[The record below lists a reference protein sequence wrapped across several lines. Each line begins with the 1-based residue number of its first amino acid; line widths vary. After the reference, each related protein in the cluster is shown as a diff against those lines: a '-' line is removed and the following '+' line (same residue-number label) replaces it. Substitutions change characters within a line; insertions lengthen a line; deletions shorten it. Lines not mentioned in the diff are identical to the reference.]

1 MVHFVTQ
8 YPQVLVS
15 PDGHEYVAR
24 VYASTHALAG
34 WDAWFVFFPLRG
46 GRELATDRQTTQ
58 GSLAAVSYW
67 ASGITTTYLEAALE
81 RARALL
87 PEARLARR
95 AQHEEREEELA
106 RAEAEIYARSA
117 AVARL
122 EAREAARRRREAEA
136 LLLAERARA
145 ARLEADLH
153 ERAAAAARAEAAEAE
168 GRRGRR
174 HGERRFSGERR
185 QAPAAVAHEW
195 STRRRK
201 SKRPG
206 SSKRRKR
213 A

>member
-168 GRRGRR
+168 ARQRRR
-174 HGERRFSGERR
+174 GERRFSGERR